1 MRVERTMMATDLSV
15 GSASN
20 RSQPATAAAVTGR
33 STGAASADMA
43 GRAAVGETGV
53 PRPVEGTERTERT
66 RETQQPQAPTMP
78 GLSTSDRQAI
88 ASATGYYITAG
99 GKVTPEGMPPWGF
112 IVKYVEQRQEQ
123 RQAGP
128 ATGAG
133 VDPVERAAPVL
144 EGEHVDVT
152 V

>member
-1 MRVERTMMATDLSV
+1 MRVERTMMAADLSA
-15 GSASN
+15 GIASN
-20 RSQPATAAAVTGR
+20 RSQPAAAAAVAGR
-33 STGAASADMA
+33 TTGAASPEMA

-53 PRPVEGTERTERT
+53 PRPVEATDRAQEA
-66 RETQQPQAPTMP
+66 QQARMMP

-112 IVKYVEQRQEQ
+112 IVRYVEQRQEM
-123 RQAGP
+123 RQASP
-128 ATGAG
+128 AGGNG

>member
-15 GSASN
+15 GLAGN
-20 RSQPATAAAVTGR
+20 RSQPAVAAAVAGR
-33 STGAASADMA
+33 SSGAASADMA
-43 GRAAVGETGV
+43 GRAAVGETGI
-53 PRPVEGTERTERT
+53 PRPVEGNERA
-66 RETQQPQAPTMP
+66 REATPPQAPTMP

-112 IVKYVEQRQEQ
+112 IVRYVEQRQEQ
-123 RQAGP
+123 RQAAP
-128 ATGAG
+128 SAG
-133 VDPVERAAPVL
+133 VDPVERTAPVL
-144 EGEHVDVT
+144 EGANVDVT

>member
-1 MRVERTMMATDLSV
+1 MRVERTMMAADMSA
-15 GSASN
+15 GIASN
-20 RSQPATAAAVTGR
+20 RSQPAAAAAVAGR
-33 STGAASADMA
+33 TNGAASAEMA

-53 PRPVEGTERTERT
+53 PRPVEAAERT
-66 RETQQPQAPTMP
+66 REVQQQAPAMP
-78 GLSTSDRQAI
+78 GLSTTDRQAI

-112 IVKYVEQRQEQ
+112 IVRYVEQRQEQ
-123 RQAGP
+123 RQVAPSG
-128 ATGAG
+128 GG

>member
-1 MRVERTMMATDLSV
+1 MRVERTMMAADVSA
-15 GSASN
+15 GIASN
-20 RSQPATAAAVTGR
+20 RSQPATAAAVAGR
-33 STGAASADMA
+33 TNTAASAEMA
-43 GRAAVGETGV
+43 GRASVGEPGV
-53 PRPVEGTERTERT
+53 PRPVEATERT
-66 RETQQPQAPTMP
+66 RETPQAPMMP

-112 IVKYVEQRQEQ
+112 IVRYVEQRQEQ
-123 RQAGP
+123 RQVGP
-128 ATGAG
+128 TGTGDA
-133 VDPVERAAPVL
+133 VERAAPVL

>member
-1 MRVERTMMATDLSV
+1 MRVERTMMATDLSA
-15 GSASN
+15 GIASN
-20 RSQPATAAAVTGR
+20 RSQPAAAAAVAGR
-33 STGAASADMA
+33 NTGAAPTEMA
-43 GRAAVGETGV
+43 GRAAVAETGV
-53 PRPVEGTERTERT
+53 PRPVEANE
-66 RETQQPQAPTMP
+66 QVQQAPMMP

-112 IVKYVEQRQEQ
+112 IVRYVEQRQEQ
-123 RQAGP
+123 RIADPKG
-128 ATGAG
+128 G
-133 VDPVERAAPVL
+133 VDPVERTAPVL

>member
-1 MRVERTMMATDLSV
+1 MRVERTMMATDLSA
-15 GSASN
+15 GIANN
-20 RSQPATAAAVTGR
+20 RSQPAAAAAVAGR
-33 STGAASADMA
+33 NTGAAPAEMA
-43 GRAAVGETGV
+43 GRAAVGEPGV
-53 PRPVEGTERTERT
+53 PRPVEATE
-66 RETQQPQAPTMP
+66 QVQAAATMP

-88 ASATGYYITAG
+88 ASATGFYITAG

-112 IVKYVEQRQEQ
+112 IVRYVEQRQEQ
-123 RQAGP
+123 RMADP
-128 ATGAG
+128 KVG

>member
-1 MRVERTMMATDLSV
+1 MRVERTMMAADISA
-15 GSASN
+15 GIASN
-20 RSQPATAAAVTGR
+20 RSQPAAAAAVTGR
-33 STGAASADMA
+33 ATGAASPDMA

-53 PRPVEGTERTERT
+53 PRPVEAAEPA
-66 RETQQPQAPTMP
+66 REAQQARMMP
-78 GLSTSDRQAI
+78 GLSTNDRQAI

-112 IVKYVEQRQEQ
+112 IVRYVEQRQDM
-123 RQAGP
+123 RQSDP
-128 ATGAG
+128 KVG

>member
-1 MRVERTMMATDLSV
+1 MRVERTMMAADMSA
-15 GSASN
+15 GIASN
-20 RSQPATAAAVTGR
+20 RSQPAAAAAVAGR
-33 STGAASADMA
+33 TTGADSAEMA
-43 GRAAVGETGV
+43 GRAAVGEAGV
-53 PRPVEGTERTERT
+53 PRPVEANEQT
-66 RETQQPQAPTMP
+66 REAQRQAPQLP

-112 IVKYVEQRQEQ
+112 IVRYIEQRQEL
-123 RQAGP
+123 RQISPSGS
-128 ATGAG
+128 G

>member
-1 MRVERTMMATDLSV
+1 MRVERTMMAADM
-15 GSASN
+15 SAGIANN
-20 RSQPATAAAVTGR
+20 RSQPAAAAAVAGR
-33 STGAASADMA
+33 TTGAASPEMA

-53 PRPVEGTERTERT
+53 PRPVEASERATEA
-66 RETQQPQAPTMP
+66 QQARMMP

-112 IVKYVEQRQEQ
+112 IVRYVEQRQEM
-123 RQAGP
+123 RQAAP
-128 ATGAG
+128 ASGDAI
-133 VDPVERAAPVL
+133 ERAAPVL